1 MIRGEFFARGSLLV
15 IFIMTPFLRASSLSL
30 PVSTSTPATPSPS
43 GLISCLPVLNGVLSP
58 AVLQVLMD
66 INQVPGLVRDGL
78 HPDFT
83 DALLLRSLLMVC
95 SGHVVQETFRLVEAD
110 PAKEAVISAL
120 PREKSFAHM

>member
-1 MIRGEFFARGSLLV
+1 MLV
-15 IFIMTPFLRASSLSL
+15 Y
-30 PVSTSTPATPSPS
+30 V
-43 GLISCLPVLNGVLSP
+43 
-58 AVLQVLMD
+58 D
-66 INQVPGLVRDGL
+66 QVPGFVGHGL
-78 HPDFT
+78 HPDPT